1 MNEKKTVLHFPLILD
16 GATGTELT
24 KRGMPQG
31 ACTERFVLE
40 HPDIITGL
48 QQEYIA
54 AGSDAVLAPTFGANR
69 STLERHGFKSEEV
82 ESVCRNLFAITK
94 AHATGKLIA
103 GDMSPTGFLMQPF
116 GDTAPETVYNIYREQ
131 AATLLECGVDFF
143 FIETMITAAEARLAV
158 RAVRD
163 LNKDIPVLVSMTVN
177 ENGRTMYGDC
187 LDAVLLTLI
196 PYDIQGF
203 GCNCSIGPEVIARAL
218 KPAAPIAK
226 RYGIPLIA
234 KPNAG
239 MPVTDENG
247 THFPLTPE
255 DMAAAVDGFVGLGVG
270 VFGGCCG
277 TTPAHIEAIAKA
289 AKNSPIER
297 AADVEAVEADN
308 YVSSSRV
315 WAAVEQNAEYTA
327 VDGDSEDDIYD
338 LLDEVDPDE
347 VLYLELQKGAADVLI
362 RMDAFIPNPVAV
374 CGDEGEI
381 EKIEKWLCR
390 KVR

>member
-82 ESVCRNLFAITK
+82 EAVCRNLFAITK

-187 LDAVLLTLI
+187 LDAVLLTLV

-255 DMAAAVDGFVGLGVG
+255 DMAAAVDGFVGMGVG

-374 CGDEGEI
+374 RGDEGEI

>member
-1 MNEKKTVLHFPLILD
+1 MDNMTKLMFPLILD

-31 ACTERFVLE
+31 ACTERFVLD
-40 HPDIITGL
+40 HPDVIIGL

-69 STLERHGFKSEEV
+69 PTLERHGYQADDV
-82 ESVCRNLFAITK
+82 EQTCRDLFAITK
-94 AHATGKLIA
+94 AHAVGKLVA

-116 GDTAPETVYNIYREQ
+116 GDTAPEVVYESYREQ
-131 AATLLECGVDFF
+131 AATLLDCGVDFF

-163 LNKDIPVLVSMTVN
+163 LSKDIPVFVSMTVN
-177 ENGRTMYGDC
+177 ENGRTMYGDA
-187 LDAVLLTLI
+187 LDAVLMTLV
-196 PYDIQGF
+196 PYNIQGF
-203 GCNCSIGPEVIARAL
+203 GCNCSIGPDVIARAL

-239 MPVTDENG
+239 MPVIDESG

-255 DMAAAVDGFVGLGVG
+255 DMAAAVDGFVGMGVG
-270 VFGGCCG
+270 IFGGCCG
-277 TTPAHIEAIAKA
+277 TTPAHIAAIAKA
-289 AKNSPIER
+289 ARASSRER
-297 AADVEAVEADN
+297 AADVEALEEGT

-315 WAAVEQNAEYTA
+315 WAAVEPDADYTA

-347 VLYLELQKGAADVLI
+347 VLYLQLQDGAADVLI
-362 RMDAFIPNPVAV
+362 RMDAFIPNPIAV
-374 CGDEGEI
+374 KGDEAEI
-381 EKIEKWLCR
+381 AKIEKWLCR